1 MPTINT
7 IITREDVNVADK
19 AAVFEVIRD
28 AVIGSFLDACPS
40 GVTAEVREFNSETL
54 GLQGWEVRVDL
65 SKATA
70 AVVAR
75 HEGLNAIGAGIYSNN
90 AAYGVQRA
98 IVRGYGDNIQLA
110 FVRLIP
116 RRGYGNAPESY
127 DLSVTVNALAVG
139 SDDRNQHVSTTED
152 KSYEARSIRVA
163 NIKAAA
169 KKQGTAIYDALLD
182 AELNVI
188 HLEKTA
194 TETIARRA
202 EAEAVKAAVTEAK
215 SALSVE
221 YVSRNDSTTGT
232 LSFPYLTHA
241 DALRILEAVKALPI
255 PASAR

>member
-28 AVIGSFLDACPS
+28 AVLGSFLDACPS
-40 GVTAEVREFNSETL
+40 GVTAEVREFDSTTL
-54 GLQGWEVRVDL
+54 GLRGWEVRVNV
-65 SKATA
+65 SKAIA

-75 HEGLNAIGAGIYSNN
+75 HEGLNAIGAGVHSN
-90 AAYGVQRA
+90 ATYGVQRSV
-98 IVRGYGDNIQLA
+98 VRGYGEDIQLA
-110 FVRLIP
+110 FVRLVP
-116 RRGYGNAPESY
+116 RRGYGNASQGY
-127 DLSVTVNALAVG
+127 DLTVTVNALAVG
-139 SDDRNQHVSTTED
+139 SDDRNQHVSSTED
-152 KSYEARSIRVA
+152 KDFTARNIRVA
-163 NIKAAA
+163 TIKAAA

-182 AELNVI
+182 AELNVG

-194 TETIARRA
+194 TEIIARRA
-202 EAEAVKAAVTEAK
+202 EAEAVKVAVTEAK

-221 YVSRNDSTTGT
+221 WVSRIDSSQGT

-241 DALRILEAVKALPI
+241 DALRIIEAVKALPI